1 MSSTFKMSHS
11 VVKKNKKISSLIL
24 SYLISLEILKIS
36 CFNAK
41 KNAFFLVLT
50 KNPSRFL
57 AHSDIGPADYTP
69 TKKDLSRDVRPL
81 YSVFYSMIVCNF
93 SFNEISKIFVYRS
106 LCHVLL
112 HDKQSPKKLENERED
127 FIL

>member
-41 KNAFFLVLT
+41 KNAFFW
-50 KNPSRFL
+50 F
-57 AHSDIGPADYTP
+57 
-69 TKKDLSRDVRPL
+69 
-81 YSVFYSMIVCNF
+81 
-93 SFNEISKIFVYRS
+93 
-106 LCHVLL
+106 
-112 HDKQSPKKLENERED
+112 
-127 FIL
+127 